1 MLHNLVLMFLD
12 LKSSSRHKFIFVRNR
27 LNDQRKYVVWRKIVG
42 TSIAEWQKL
51 KGKNVSKGEGVCM
64 CGKERCIIFEDT
76 LRDRERERERM
87 DDD

>member
-12 LKSSSRHKFIFVRNR
+12 LKRSSRHKCIFVRNR
-27 LNDQRKYVVWRKIVG
+27 LNDQRKYGVWRKIVE

-51 KGKNVSKGEGVCM
+51 RKNVSKREGVCM
-64 CGKERCIIFEDT
+64 CGKERYIIFEDT
-76 LRDRERERERM
+76 LRDRERERM